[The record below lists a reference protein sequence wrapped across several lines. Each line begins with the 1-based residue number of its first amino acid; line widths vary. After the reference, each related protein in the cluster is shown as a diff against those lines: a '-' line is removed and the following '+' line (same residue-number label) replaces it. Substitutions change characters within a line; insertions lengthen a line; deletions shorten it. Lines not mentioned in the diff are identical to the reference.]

1 MYMYVYITFL
11 MIMFLSYRNPSTD
24 LHCKW
29 RDCFLFEQNIAI
41 NRLIIRVGYF
51 PSIAFNETQICVSDF
66 ALLFKRQCLFVL
78 FPFILCNH
86 SLNLFPRQEVLILFT
101 RQEFT
106 LQAQNIFARQKI
118 RELNFANQTLKL
130 TRIAELKIANE

>member
-1 MYMYVYITFL
+1 MYVYITIL

-51 PSIAFNETQICVSDF
+51 PSIAFNETQICV
-66 ALLFKRQCLFVL
+66 LPYEV
-78 FPFILCNH
+78 FPFSRFLSI
-86 SLNLFPRQEVLILFT
+86 
-101 RQEFT
+101 
-106 LQAQNIFARQKI
+106 
-118 RELNFANQTLKL
+118 NQTFCFCLSGSVYLFYFHSFCVFIPLICFRGSRYWFCLHSRKL
-130 TRIAELKIANE
+130 PYGHKTYLQDKRLEN